1 MNQINKVENNTLDLT
16 AVVLT
21 YNEEMNL
28 EECLRSLAPL
38 NCRIVA
44 VDSGSRDKTV
54 DILEN
59 FDVEIYYHEFNDYGD
74 QRNWA
79 QRNTG
84 IDTEWVLHLDA
95 DERLTEKLCK
105 NIVSTLNNK
114 SDNELSGYLIS
125 RRTMFMGKF
134 IKHGGHY
141 PVYHNRMFRL
151 TKGQCE
157 TRLYDQHFIVDGMVQ
172 QLEGD
177 IIDVTNDLK
186 IWFERHMKWAERE
199 AAQVLLKS
207 KNPKLIQ
214 GRFTGTPIER
224 RRWLKNNLYYKM
236 PLFIRCFGYFMFRY
250 LLKMGIL
257 DGYKGFIF
265 HFLHAFW
272 YRFKVDIYIVKKKFD

>member
-54 DILEN
+54 DILQN
-59 FDVEIYYHEFNDYGD
+59 FDVEIYYHEFNDYGG

-207 KNPKLIQ
+207 KNSKLIQ

-250 LLKMGIL
+250 FLRMGIL